1 MNQYALRA
9 DLILMHSYESVN
21 GVLCYGYTPKKSNS
35 IDPDSARL
43 DVPGDE
49 HRILAAFEHPHRPV
63 ERRVVIRAPN
73 RFLKGGGEV
82 IVLVAF
88 LEMKQ
93 G

>member
-1 MNQYALRA
+1 MIDIWQFSSSHTAPTRSRKGNR
-9 DLILMHSYESVN
+9 
-21 GVLCYGYTPKKSNS
+21 KKTNS